1 MKHLHN
7 VINHGNIFTTCI
19 LQGLNYQPVVLE
31 SSQQR
36 FSFPQF
42 HQWCFRKQVRLAGS
56 PNDWSR
62 CSHPVKHICSEPL
75 TTTLIQFSIA
85 VEQLHWSDLITLH
98 QNAWSENLPCSII
111 SCVLELTNVV
121 FSSCFCLMFVCPMLC
136 YEVALGICPLD
147 FNSHQPRFYTKNS
160 GWNGNAGLNIPSWIR
175 SWRNSSS
182 SPSPACCHSTCW
194 SCRRLIGFSACTWVA
209 VWHDI
214 NSRFTMTVA
223 HVTDC
228 NLPAFWIWEISSFLP
243 RGVTLLQ
250 AFSNKCIHHW
260 IAAKKEDLHIYGSW
274 TGAVTRLTF
283 KCSEITRFAKVF
295 GYAPVALRCFPPDL
309 GSRGSQA

>member
-1 MKHLHN
+1 METSLQHAFCKGWT
-7 VINHGNIFTTCI
+7 INLCSLKVPSKGS
-19 LQGLNYQPVVLE
+19 L
-31 SSQQR
+31 
-36 FSFPQF
+36 
-42 HQWCFRKQVRLAGS
+42 S
-56 PNDWSR
+56 PNFTNDASGSKCGSQGHLMTGLVAVIQWN
-62 CSHPVKHICSEPL
+62 ICSEPL

-85 VEQLHWSDLITLH
+85 VEQLHWSDLLTLH

-111 SCVLELTNVV
+111 GCVLELTNVV

-147 FNSHQPRFYTKNS
+147 FNSHQPRFYAKNS

-194 SCRRLIGFSACTWVA
+194 SCRRLIRFSACTWVA
-209 VWHDI
+209 VWNDI